1 MPSVGP
7 RLKVDGFAD
16 YTKRMNDLIQQGKT
30 LDSEMKRVASAW
42 DDSTTAQEKAADK
55 AEVLAKKIEN
65 QKQQVDALNDVLQK
79 AKDQYGENSREAQA
93 YQEKLNT
100 AEAAL
105 NDMNHELGQAQ
116 SEMKET
122 GDRTK
127 EVGEKSETSG
137 KKMEA
142 FGKAAKITAAAATA
156 AFAATITAA
165 VKLVS
170 AMKDMTVQGGKYA
183 DEVLSESTKTGI
195 ATDQLQKY
203 KYAADLVD
211 VSTETLT
218 KSMAKNT
225 KNMASAADGTGAA
238 AEAYDQ
244 LGISV
249 TDSNGHLRDSEAVF
263 WEAVDALGNIANET
277 ERDALA
283 MSLFGK
289 SAQELNPLI
298 ETGSE
303 RMKELGKEA
312 EKAGAILS
320 EDTLDAYARLDDRL
334 AQLEA
339 GAEAA
344 KRAVGT
350 ALLPVIEQL
359 AGEGVDMLG
368 DFSNAILDCNGDMDK
383 MSKVAGD
390 YLGKAVKKIS
400 EYIPEMGEMG
410 SKLIGG
416 LLEGIAENTPAIL
429 DATGE
434 ALDSVL
440 EVIVENS
447 PEIAEA
453 LLTFTAN
460 LAESLGKA
468 VWNIGYN
475 IGYKIGKSIREGIF
489 GAEETGEEEADQY
502 YTADGNR
509 LITSETS
516 GIHKRGEGI
525 GNSRPVNSR
534 DADAQANKEYREGL
548 LEVYNQTEAIK
559 ACVEAAN
566 EAIAELEQSYY
577 DAYDAALSSIQG
589 QYKLWDTIDDKAEDA
604 TMTIGDLNAAMDSQ
618 IEYWTGYADNL
629 QNLMG
634 RNIAGLSEMVAAMDD
649 GSAQSKAAIGALAEA
664 SDEEIMKM
672 VTKWQELQEAQGRA
686 AGANRDA
693 TFDME
698 DAVEKMAEKTEAK
711 LDEIGQ
717 SMDIS
722 DDARSAAKRTLQAFT
737 DGLNDGVANAVSS
750 AKTVGDQIAT
760 GVSTGLDNAAWKI
773 TEAGKNA
780 VTGALASMRAV
791 AQIASPSKVTTGYGR
806 YLVEGLVAG
815 VEEASPKFVKS
826 TGEMMADAIG
836 SIEKQPGKP
845 GTGGTDWVRT
855 VGREIAASV
864 GGGSL
869 PAAGSNIATTSTT
882 YNNTKNLGGV
892 AIEINAAPGQD
903 EEAIADAVMDR
914 INDAMTSERDVWGG

>member
-1 MPSVGP
+1 
-7 RLKVDGFAD
+7 
-16 YTKRMNDLIQQGKT
+16 LISSLGGNT
-30 LDSEMKRVASAW
+30 
-42 DDSTTAQEKAADK
+42 EKAAK
-55 AEVLAKKIEN
+55 YAEMAITDMSDNANKMGSDIQSIQNAYQGFAKGQYTLLDNLKLGYGGTRTEMERLLADAQAISGIEYN
-65 QKQQVDALNDVLQK
+65 IDSYADVVDAIHVIQTSM
-79 AKDQYGENSREAQA
+79 GITGT
-93 YQEKLNT
+93 T
-100 AEAAL
+100 A
-105 NDMNHELGQAQ
+105 
-116 SEMKET
+116 
-122 GDRTK
+122 
-127 EVGEKSETSG
+127 
-137 KKMEA
+137 
-142 FGKAAKITAAAATA
+142 
-156 AFAATITAA
+156 
-165 VKLVS
+165 
-170 AMKDMTVQGGKYA
+170 
-183 DEVLSESTKTGI
+183 
-195 ATDQLQKY
+195 
-203 KYAADLVD
+203 
-211 VSTETLT
+211 
-218 KSMAKNT
+218 
-225 KNMASAADGTGAA
+225 
-238 AEAYDQ
+238 
-244 LGISV
+244 
-249 TDSNGHLRDSEAVF
+249 
-263 WEAVDALGNIANET
+263 
-277 ERDALA
+277 
-283 MSLFGK
+283 
-289 SAQELNPLI
+289 
-298 ETGSE
+298 
-303 RMKELGKEA
+303 KEA
-312 EKAGAILS
+312 EKTISGSINALQASVKNLMAGLG
-320 EDTLDAYARLDDRL
+320 DADADVEKLTENVISAFENVVDNITPIVGKIADSIPRVATTVARSITENKD
-334 AQLEA
+334 EII
-339 GAEAA
+339 EAA
-344 KRAVGT
+344 KIV
-350 ALLPVIEQL
+350 VE
-359 AGEGVDMLG
+359 
-368 DFSNAILDCNGDMDK
+368 SAISVSQEIL
-383 MSKVAGD
+383 
-390 YLGKAVKKIS
+390 
-400 EYIPEMGEMG
+400 
-410 SKLIGG
+410 
-416 LLEGIAENTPAIL
+416 PAITELL
-429 DATGE
+429 DAV
-434 ALDSVL
+434 LDVVADSA
-440 EVIVENS
+440 

-453 LLTFTAN
+453 LLTMLGNVGA
-460 LAESLGKA
+460 SLIEGA
-468 VWNIGYN
+468 YNIGRN

-502 YTADGNR
+502 YSADGNR

-534 DADAQANKEYREGL
+534 DADAQANKEYREGM
-548 LEVYNQTEAIK
+548 LEVYNQTEAIT

-686 AGANRDA
+686 AEANRDA

-722 DDARSAAKRTLQAFT
+722 DDARSAAKRTLQAFS

-773 TEAGKNA
+773 ADAGKNA

-903 EEAIADAVMDR
+903 EEAIADAVMER

>member
-65 QKQQVDALNDVLQK
+65 QKQQMDALNDVLQK

-105 NDMNHELGQAQ
+105 NDMNRELGQAQ

-122 GDRTK
+122 SDRTK

-156 AFAATITAA
+156 AFAATINAA

-203 KYAADLVD
+203 KYATDLVD

-400 EYIPEMGEMG
+400 EYIPEMGEIG

-502 YTADGNR
+502 YSADGNR

-686 AGANRDA
+686 AEANRDA

-791 AQIASPSKVTTGYGR
+791 AQIASPSKVTAGYGR